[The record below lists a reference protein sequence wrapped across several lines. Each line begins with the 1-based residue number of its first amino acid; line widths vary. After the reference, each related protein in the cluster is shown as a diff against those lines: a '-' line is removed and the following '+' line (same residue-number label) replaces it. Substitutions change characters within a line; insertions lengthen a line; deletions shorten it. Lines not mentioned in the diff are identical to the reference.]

1 MDGTNA
7 DRMYRATQTERDASI
22 VLNPSARVLWR
33 SADSVQVE
41 LGSRAIIVEGVD
53 SALIRALTEPD
64 AARVGPPAGP
74 PDGTLAGPPGLD
86 DALSALAANG
96 FAWRRA
102 GPRTAATSS
111 PASPASSAS
120 PASPAPPASPASPAS
135 PRLAGELAALRAR
148 HGSRAEQVLANRAA
162 AAVVVHGT
170 GRLPVAVGAL
180 LAGANVGRVT
190 IYDSGEVHRHDSAP
204 GGLLATDEGRR
215 FNEAAHDAIR
225 RAAPGVDTTSI
236 GPSER
241 PDLVVLAGVAP
252 IGPELRQRLH
262 AEGTAHLSCRTGA
275 DEAVVGPLVLPGLT
289 SCLACADLTRLDRDP
304 AWSML
309 AVQLCTPRPHAGP
322 SDLALMNLTASIAAL
337 QALAY
342 LDGEEPTTLSATLEL
357 ILPDWRVRRRS
368 WRPHHDCECGATP
381 TERAQ

>member
-1 MDGTNA
+1 
-7 DRMYRATQTERDASI
+7 MYRAPQTDPGAAI

-33 SADSVQVE
+33 STDSVQLE

-53 SALIRALTEPD
+53 SALIRALTEPSRTP
-64 AARVGPPAGP
+64 AASPAP
-74 PDGTLAGPPGLD
+74 AAAGLD
-86 DALSALAANG
+86 DALSALAADG
-96 FAWRRA
+96 FAWRRP
-102 GPRTAATSS
+102 GSRPTATPATALTSAT
-111 PASPASSAS
+111 PASPQ
-120 PASPAPPASPASPAS
+120 
-135 PRLAGELAALRAR
+135 LAGELAALRAR
-148 HGSRAEQVLANRAA
+148 HGSRADQVLADRARA
-162 AAVVVHGT
+162 TVVVHGT

-204 GGLLATDEGRR
+204 GGLLAADEGRR

-225 RAAPGVDTTSI
+225 RASPGVDTTSV

-241 PDLVVLAGVAP
+241 SDLVILAGAAP
-252 IGPELRQRLH
+252 IGPELRHRLH
-262 AEGTAHLSCRTGA
+262 AQRAAHLSCRTGA

-289 SCLACADLTRLDRDP
+289 SCLGCADLTRLDRDP

-309 AVQLCTPRPHAGP
+309 AVQLCTPRPQAGP

-342 LDGEEPTTLSATLEL
+342 LDGDEPATLSATLEL

-368 WRPHHDCECGATP
+368 WHPHHDCDCGATA
-381 TERAQ
+381 TASGEG